1 MDIGMKFLA
10 GKLLIAIPNL
20 SDPNFNRSVVLI
32 TNHDEDGAMGVI
44 LNRPAESTVSDVW
57 DEISPDLDCCD
68 CTESIHIGGP
78 VDGPLIALHTHMGWS
93 DAEVFPGI
101 YIAMSRQALNEIVM
115 QDDHRFKIFSGY
127 SGWSSGQLE
136 NEIEF
141 GGWMTIDADVDHVF
155 DSPERLWRRTCEHVG
170 QEIMLPNLAKRSSGF
185 DSSFN

>member
-1 MDIGMKFLA
+1 MKFLA

-44 LNRPAESTVSDVW
+44 LNRPAESTVSAVW
-57 DEISPDLDCCD
+57 DEISPTLDCECF
-68 CTESIHIGGP
+68 ESIHIGGP
-78 VDGPLIALHTHMGWS
+78 VDGPLLALHTHMGWS
-93 DAEVFPGI
+93 DKEVFPGI
-101 YIAMSRQALNEIVM
+101 YMAMSREALNEIVM

-141 GGWMTIDADVDHVF
+141 GGWMTIDADIDHVF

-170 QEIMLPNLAKRSSGF
+170 QEIMLPKLGKRSSGF